1 MYSGNLVIRRYCK
14 LLVIINCYV
23 YSIVGKKDELEIG
36 IVIGFCLGNFRE
48 YNEVLLC

>member
-1 MYSGNLVIRRYCK
+1 M
-14 LLVIINCYV
+14 VIINCYV

-48 YNEVLLC
+48 YNEVLLCWLFLKKKKEKSCKG